1 MLKPLDRYPE
11 AQLAAGRS
19 ALPVTLIGGFLG
31 AGKTTLLN
39 SLLTQGDGRR
49 LAVLVNDFGEL
60 NIDARLIV
68 KIEGQQV
75 ELANG
80 CICCSIRDDLVAG
93 VESLLASDPAPE
105 QLLIETSGV
114 SDPINILCTLN
125 QSKLRRR
132 IFLENVVTVV
142 DAVHAL
148 DARASEYAGLFERQ
162 VRGAFM
168 IVINRAGA
176 AGAERLREL
185 REAIGELLPG
195 AAIIET
201 EDGTAPLALLLGDT
215 RVGQSA
221 FRPEPVPDPRSHPFA
236 SMVWRSDRP
245 LQRAEF
251 MRTMKALSDRV
262 YRAKGFVN
270 FRHYPLATLYQKVG
284 SFESCIDGGAWGR
297 TRPHS
302 ELVLIGLN
310 SAFDRQRIGLAL
322 DACTDSVARPAS
334 GLVDG
339 Q

>member
-1 MLKPLDRYPE
+1 VLKPLDRYPE
-11 AQLAAGRS
+11 AQLAAGLR

-68 KIEGQQV
+68 KVEGQQM

-93 VESLLASDPAPE
+93 VERLLASDPAPE

-125 QSKLRRR
+125 QSPLRRR

-148 DARASEYAGLFERQ
+148 DARTSEYAELFERQ
-162 VRGAFM
+162 IRGAFM
-168 IVINRAGA
+168 IVLNRAGA
-176 AGAERLREL
+176 AGSEPLRRLRES
-185 REAIGELLPG
+185 IVDLLPG

-201 EDGTAPLALLLGDT
+201 EDGTAPVALLLGDT
-215 RVGQSA
+215 RLGQSA
-221 FRPEPVPDPRSHPFA
+221 FRPEPVLDPRSHPFA
-236 SMVWRSDRP
+236 SMVWCSERP
-245 LQRAEF
+245 LRRAEF
-251 MRTMKALSDRV
+251 MHAMKALSGSV

-270 FRHYPLATLYQKVG
+270 FQHYPLATLYQKVG
-284 SFESCIDGGAWGR
+284 SFESCVDGGAWR
-297 TRPHS
+297 QTRPHS
-302 ELVLIGLN
+302 ELVLIGVN
-310 SAFDRQRIGLAL
+310 STFDRERISLAL
-322 DACTDSVARPAS
+322 DACTATA
-334 GLVDG
+334 
-339 Q
+339 